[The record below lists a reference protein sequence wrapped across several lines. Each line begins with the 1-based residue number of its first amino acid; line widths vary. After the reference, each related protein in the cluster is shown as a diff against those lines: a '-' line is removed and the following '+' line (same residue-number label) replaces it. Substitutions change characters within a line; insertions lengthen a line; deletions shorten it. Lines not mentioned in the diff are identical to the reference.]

1 MIIETIT
8 GSVTAA
14 GTTFTGLTMWDRDSK
29 TIRAYKTGQA
39 RLLDVVSFTQATGQL
54 RIASPN
60 MHDPTNGIRMQHTSA
75 DPTPL
80 IPKGIFFQTFNPQEI
95 LTLEATGS
103 ATGGDIENHSLTIQ
117 YDDVPGLDGRYI
129 DELTLAQATEELV
142 GVQVDLTAATTA
154 AYGTAAAI
162 NSTVDN
168 FIANRAYAVL
178 GITST
183 VSQGMITIQGA
194 ETGNVRVG
202 VPANVSKKEIGANYF
217 VDLSRK
223 TGFACIPV
231 FNSANKANFLLQST
245 NNENAA
251 SPKVTVYLAL
261 LRRDMF
267 PE

>member
-8 GSVTAA
+8 GYVTAA
-14 GTTFTGLTMWDRDSK
+14 GTTFTGLTMLDRDSK
-29 TIRAYKTGQA
+29 TIRAYKSGQA
-39 RLLDVVSFTQATGQL
+39 RLLDVVSFSQGTGQL
-54 RIASPN
+54 RVASPN

-103 ATGGDIENHSLTIQ
+103 ATPGDIEMHSLTLQ

-129 DELTLAQATEELV
+129 DELTLAAATEELV
-142 GVQVDLTAATTA
+142 GVQVDVTAATTGIYSSA
-154 AYGTAAAI
+154 VAI
-162 NSTVDN
+162 NATVDN

-178 GITST
+178 GATTT
-183 VSQGMITIQGA
+183 VSQGVITLQGA

-202 VPANVSKKEIGANYF
+202 IPGHATKKDIGEGYF
-217 VDLSRK
+217 VNLARLS
-223 TGFACIPV
+223 GMPCIPV
-231 FNSANKANFLLQST
+231 FNSANKANFLVQTT

-251 SPKVTVYLAL
+251 SPKITVYLAL